1 MQCEKKVGKK
11 MWSTLFRPYPK
22 SGCLKVDV
30 IKAKGKRVVYLCWQ
44 GRARNGIV
52 GIAWQMG
59 QVSSSTLE
67 LEDLSFENGLRNFLM
82 DDELRRGSSSSNI
95 SCT

>member
-1 MQCEKKVGKK
+1 
-11 MWSTLFRPYPK
+11 
-22 SGCLKVDV
+22 
-30 IKAKGKRVVYLCWQ
+30 
-44 GRARNGIV
+44 V
-52 GIAWQMG
+52 GIDWQMG